1 MQSIAAVPCGAFC
14 AALSLQD
21 WAWACH
27 PVRPRRCR
35 SQCRKISEGRSTI
48 SSKKLKPWLPGRRL
62 GPFAIPDAI
71 IGGGDVGSAGGIV
84 AVVTVNGVGGDHHL
98 CGCSEENDMT
108 TYDSS
113 SRMEVSLPAPPFWI
127 CVLLG
132 LVMIGAGI
140 LVLGDIMLVT
150 LISTIF
156 IGWVSIIAGAFEIV
170 HAFWTKGWGGFVWQ
184 VLLGILYVAF
194 GIVLVGQPVA
204 SALILTYVLGLVLLI
219 SGFVRILL
227 GISHWREAGWIMLLS
242 GAFGVLA
249 GLVILTGFPATG
261 LWVLGF
267 LLGIDLISHGIG
279 WLAYAWRPTTRSA

>member
-1 MQSIAAVPCGAFC
+1 
-14 AALSLQD
+14 
-21 WAWACH
+21 
-27 PVRPRRCR
+27 
-35 SQCRKISEGRSTI
+35 
-48 SSKKLKPWLPGRRL
+48 
-62 GPFAIPDAI
+62 
-71 IGGGDVGSAGGIV
+71 
-84 AVVTVNGVGGDHHL
+84 
-98 CGCSEENDMT
+98 MT

-113 SRMEVSLPAPPFWI
+113 SRMEASLPAPPFWI

-156 IGWVSIIAGAFEIV
+156 IGWVSIIAGAFEII

-184 VLLGILYVAF
+184 VLLGILYIAF
-194 GIVLVGQPVA
+194 GVVLVGQPVA

-219 SGFVRILL
+219 SGFVRILI

-242 GAFGVLA
+242 GVFGVLA
-249 GLVILTGFPATG
+249 GLVILTGFPMTG

-267 LLGIDLISHGIG
+267 LLGVDLISHGIG
-279 WLAYAWRPTTRSA
+279 WLAYAWKPSTRTAGST